1 MTLAALTALMSKVS
15 RKHPE
20 LVQDRNVALFIEACI
35 EEAKSLPQDRAP
47 TAPVDVIDV

>member
-1 MTLAALTALMSKVS
+1 MTLAALTALMSKIG

-35 EEAKSLPQDRAP
+35 EEAKNP
-47 TAPVDVIDV
+47 TKP